1 VSKVWRGIGLVAL
14 ALVFVIPA
22 LTFASSKGSPP
33 VPPTPARPDL
43 HRQTLRLAMP
53 DAAATVDPALVADE
67 ENVQLAD
74 LLYSGL
80 VRLDASY
87 NVVPDAAAGYRVSP
101 DHRTYTFY
109 LRKGLKFSNGD
120 PVTAGDF
127 RYSITR
133 SLSPALKSPSAP
145 VYLQDIQG
153 AAAVLSGKATSVS
166 GIHVVDPQTLQ
177 ITTVWPVPYFLMELT
192 YPTSF
197 VLDQKRIAKLG
208 PPDNTAWYASPVGS
222 GPFKLKSWTPN
233 AQMILTPNPHYYG
246 AVSSLKSV
254 SISLG
259 GLPDTGLYQYVT
271 HNLDVVGLPAYQ
283 TSLLHDPGIHRT
295 KMLAVDGVYMNF
307 KSKPF
312 GNLHVR
318 RALTLA
324 LDRVSL
330 VQSSM
335 GVTVTPF
342 AGHVPPGQAGYDPQL
357 RVPAYDPV
365 TARSELAAA
374 GASNLKALNSAT
386 LYYEDQP
393 AIAKLAVALAKAW
406 HKILKISIDTRPLIL
421 STLLAKVQSGSLPLF
436 LLGWSAD
443 YPDPHDFLSLQWK
456 SDAPNN
462 DVHFSD
468 KAFDDLM
475 ATADVTW
482 SYIRRMQ
489 LYDEGQQRLVDD
501 SAWIPLYVPYRLVYV
516 RPGVVNLVLTG
527 YGLIPRTGSWSRVQ
541 IDSTPTKR
549 QGRAL

>member
-1 VSKVWRGIGLVAL
+1 VRNVWLGLGGVAL
-14 ALVFVIPA
+14 VLALVIPA
-22 LTFASSKGSPP
+22 LTFASAKGAPPLPPSPGR
-33 VPPTPARPDL
+33 PPI
-43 HRQTLRLAMP
+43 HRTTLRLAMP
-53 DAAATVDPALVADE
+53 DAPATVDPALVADE
-67 ENVQLAD
+67 ENVQLAE

-87 NVVPDAAAGYRVSP
+87 NVVPDAAASYKISP

-120 PVTAGDF
+120 PVTAADF

-133 SLSPALKSPSAP
+133 GLSPALKSPSAP

-153 AAAVLSGKATSVS
+153 AAAVLSGKAASVS
-166 GIHVVDPQTLQ
+166 GIRVLDSTTLQ
-177 ITTVWPVPYFLMELT
+177 VTTIWPVPYFLMELT

-197 VLDQKRIAKLG
+197 VLDQKRISRLG
-208 PPDNTAWYASPVGS
+208 PPDNSAWYANPVGS
-222 GPFKLKSWTPN
+222 GPFKLKSWIPN
-233 AQMILTPNPHYYG
+233 TQMVLTPNKNYYG
-246 AVSSLKSV
+246 PASTLKSV
-254 SISLG
+254 NISLG
-259 GLPDTGLYQYVT
+259 GLPDSDLYQYVSR
-271 HNLDVVGLPAYQ
+271 NLDVVGLPLYQ
-283 TSLLHDPGIHRT
+283 TSLLHDPGVRRT
-295 KMLAVDGVYMNF
+295 KMLAVDGIYMNF

-324 LDRVSL
+324 LDRASL
-330 VQSSM
+330 VTSSM

-357 RVPAYDPV
+357 KALAYDPV
-365 TARSELAAA
+365 RARAELDAA
-374 GASNLKALNSAT
+374 GTANAKALSGAT

-393 AIAKLAVALAKAW
+393 AIAKLATALAKAW
-406 HKILKISIDTRPLIL
+406 HKTLKISIDTRALTL
-421 STLLAKVQSGSLPLF
+421 NTLLAKVQSGTLPLYM
-436 LLGWSAD
+436 LGWSAD

-468 KAFDDLM
+468 KSFDDLM
-475 ATADVTW
+475 STADVTW
-482 SYIRRMQ
+482 SFTRRMH
-489 LYDEGQQRLVDD
+489 LYDLGQQRLVDD
-501 SAWIPLYVPYRLVYV
+501 AAWIPLYIPHRLVYV

-527 YGLIPRTGSWSRVQ
+527 YGLIPRSGSWSRVQ
-541 IDSTPTKR
+541 IQSTPAKK